1 MKNKAPK
8 PKNTNETSGADT
20 AKNTDIEVSVKP
32 INPKAATKT
41 NKKLLKNLEKFT
53 PKHTTESGKSVYHP
67 EDRQRILDQLNKLL
81 SKGHNLTMTKKALA
95 MYHNVNTGTLDS
107 WRKTSKIKNENT
119 ESITTHKTLKTSTT
133 PKTKATRLETNPPAA
148 SDDTNVVTADLNNTA
163 ADQVTDDEYFAI
175 IKKKLDS
182 IEEEIRVFEK
192 RVQEAKE
199 LLANEDK
206 LRKELETKRED
217 YLPPAF
223 KRRLGE

>member
-1 MKNKAPK
+1 MKTKAPK
-8 PKNTNETSGADT
+8 PKKINETSGADT
-20 AKNTDIEVSVKP
+20 VNNTDIEVSVKP

-67 EDRQRILDQLNKLL
+67 EDRQRIVDQLNKLL

-95 MYHNVNTGTLDS
+95 IYHNVNTGTLDS
-107 WRKTSKIKNENT
+107 WRKANQIKNEDT

-133 PKTKATRLETNPPAA
+133 PKTKATRLETNPLAA
-148 SDDTNVVTADLNNTA
+148 DDDRGVTTA
-163 ADQVTDDEYFAI
+163 GMNHATADQVTDDEYFAI

-182 IEEEIRVFEK
+182 IEEEIRLFEK

-223 KRRLGE
+223 KRSLGE